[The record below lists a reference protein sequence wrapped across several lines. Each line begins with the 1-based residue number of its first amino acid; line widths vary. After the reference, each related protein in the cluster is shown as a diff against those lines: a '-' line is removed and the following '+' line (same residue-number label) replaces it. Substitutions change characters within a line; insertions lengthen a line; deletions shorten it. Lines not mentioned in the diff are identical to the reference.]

1 MKASIVFFAMV
12 SVILFLYSLTY
23 VKAQQPQIPT
33 LQVCN
38 QTKVEGKA
46 VVKLSG
52 RSDAT
57 HAGVFKVAIEVKCDP
72 TGMPYPDGML
82 EIGIDMSDS
91 QAQGSVK
98 AISFEQ
104 LTSVGKHTPIAY
116 LTGRCKSQQYEGCR
130 FWIMFADNSKKKGTP
145 DVIGFLIFDGQ
156 GNRIAYGTGPAVDG
170 DISVTPF
177 N

>member
-1 MKASIVFFAMV
+1 MRTNIIISIIV
-12 SVILFLYSLTY
+12 SGMLLLYALTY
-23 VKAQQPQIPT
+23 VNAQQPQIPT

-38 QTKVEGKA
+38 LTKVEGKA
-46 VVKLSG
+46 AVKISG
-52 RSDAT
+52 QSDAM

-72 TGMPYPDGML
+72 TGMPYPDGVL

-91 QAQGSVK
+91 QIQGSVN

-104 LTSVGKHTPIAY
+104 LTSTGKHTPTAY

-130 FWIMFADNSKKKGTP
+130 FWIMFADNKKKQGTP
-145 DVIGFLIFDGQ
+145 DIIGFLIFDGQ
-156 GNRIAYGTGPAVDG
+156 GKRVAYGTGPVVEG